1 MSGDND
7 GGGDE
12 GGGILLMLRDDGSF
26 VQYGAVSDDDVERRQ
41 RQSRSKGVRRWK
53 RHGQKKEDLPM
64 LQVFQGT
71 WNFDG
76 KELILASDRPQL
88 NNDENGDDNEDH
100 HQQQQEQLLQ
110 VHDTMFSGEVSVTQ
124 INEALSDDSLP
135 TDLFG
140 DEEKDSNVN
149 TLAPKADMFLSVL
162 NGVIGVGKFMY
173 PKDHPSFFEKPNAP
187 IFRPQQIGAFELRQL
202 MGALNAFNTEQSE
215 EDAKVEPRFQPEDF
229 YGKKFLLTSEPIQ
242 MKRAKPKLKWSK
254 RAGGYVKEKDAGV
267 SIVDQQPF
275 DLRVMP
281 IEFFKN
287 NTFQAIGSGK
297 ILRGRF
303 GLEGS
308 AQDKLWFAVSLFGAG
323 RSAPGSVFS
332 EGPGLTHED
341 ERSYFGDI
349 ELWERSKANNEGED
363 ESGATCI
370 DEESKSLDRAIFV
383 EGAITVG
390 QDMGTDT
397 RAIPVARFTMREVI
411 GSERS
416 SNVDEDYR
424 DEESIF
430 E

>member
-1 MSGDND
+1 MADNNDDGNESG
-7 GGGDE
+7 E
-12 GGGILLMLRDDGSF
+12 VLLMLRDDGSF
-26 VQYGAVSDDDVERRQ
+26 VQYGAVSDSDVERRQ

-53 RHGQKKEDLPM
+53 RYGQEEEDPIV
-64 LQVFQGT
+64 QVFQGT

-76 KELILASDRPQL
+76 KELILASDRPHI
-88 NNDENGDDNEDH
+88 EKEGGNGGGDGPQNQNQNH
-100 HQQQQEQLLQ
+100 LLQ

-124 INEALSDDSLP
+124 INEALADDSLP
-135 TDLFG
+135 TDVF
-140 DEEKDSNVN
+140 EEEERDSN
-149 TLAPKADMFLSVL
+149 TLAPKDDIFLSVQ
-162 NGVIGVGKFMY
+162 NGVIGVGKYMY

-187 IFRPQQIGAFELRQL
+187 IFQPQQIGTFELRQM
-202 MGALNAFNTEQSE
+202 MGVLNAFNTDQPE
-215 EDAKVEPRFQPEDF
+215 EDAKVEPKFLPDDF
-229 YGKKFLLTSEPIQ
+229 YEKIFLLTSEPIQ
-242 MKRAKPKLKWSK
+242 MKRAKPKIKWSK
-254 RAGGYVKEKDAGV
+254 QAGGYVKEKDAGA

-341 ERSYFGDI
+341 ERSYIGDI
-349 ELWERSKANNEGED
+349 ELWERGKANEGED
-363 ESGATCI
+363 ESGATCN
-370 DEESKSLDRAIFV
+370 DEEDKGLARVMFV

-397 RAIPVARFTMREVI
+397 RAIPVARFTMREV
-411 GSERS
+411 ERS
-416 SNVDEDYR
+416 QDV
-424 DEESIF
+424 ESKTY
-430 E
+430 